1 MAHLKAN
8 YNEIRDWD
16 IYKITNPNGRVYIG
30 LTSNITRR
38 RNDYAK
44 VKCKSQSILFK
55 SLIKYGFE
63 SHNFEV
69 IDNFKSDTNFA
80 YGKEIF
86 WIRTYMSNCSKWS
99 KMGGLNAVDGGRGS
113 IGYKMSEE
121 TKQKLR
127 DANLGKKYSAE
138 TKEKLSKQRKGK
150 KIKSGWT
157 EDKKKKM
164 SEAKLRLGYKH
175 SDEIKKKI
183 SEAGKG
189 NKYNVG
195 RKQSPDQVAKRS
207 AKLIGH
213 KFNVGR
219 KQSDETKIKRNIKLT
234 GLKRT
239 AETRLKISQAK
250 QNQIGKCILQYSLDG
265 VFIKEH
271 ISLRR
276 ASRDVPISRSSLK
289 EILDGITINPKSF
302 MFKYK

>member
-1 MAHLKAN
+1 MAHFKAD
-8 YNEIRDWD
+8 YNQIRNWH
-16 IYKITNPNGRVYIG
+16 IYKITNPNDKIYIG
-30 LTSNITRR
+30 LTSDITRR

-55 SLIKYGFE
+55 SLTKYGFE
-63 SHNFEV
+63 AHKFDI
-69 IDNFKSDTNFA
+69 IDNFTSDTNFA
-80 YGKEIF
+80 YGKEMF
-86 WIRTYMSNCSKWS
+86 WIRTFMSNCSKWPEM
-99 KMGGLNAVDGGRGS
+99 KGLNAVEGGRGS
-113 IGYKMSEE
+113 IGYKVTEE

-138 TKEKLSKQRKGK
+138 TKEKLSKQRQGK

-157 EDKKKKM
+157 DDKRKKM
-164 SEAKLRLGYKH
+164 SETKLKSGYRH

-195 RKQSPDQVAKRS
+195 RKQPPDQVAKRS

-219 KQSDETKIKRNIKLT
+219 KQSDETKIKRNAKLT

-250 QNQIGKCILQYSLDG
+250 QNQLGKCILQYSLDG
-265 VFIKEH
+265 SFIKEH

-276 ASRDVPISRSSLK
+276 ASRDIPISRRSLK
-289 EILDGITINPKSF
+289 EILDGVTINPKSF
-302 MFKYK
+302 IFKYK